1 MTTAPAQHDAR
12 LCVLVSMQLALVVMV
27 VVVLLVVVVV
37 VVVVFLVMLLVLL
50 VLLCQWLA
58 PRATIVEAWAARHC
72 AATSVFK

>member
-1 MTTAPAQHDAR
+1 
-12 LCVLVSMQLALVVMV
+12 MQLALVVMV

-37 VVVVFLVMLLVLL
+37 VVVVVFLVMLPVLL

-58 PRATIVEAWAARHC
+58 PRATIVEAWAARHY